1 MKTNLTE
8 IFDNISYESAEEI
21 AKKYEAASQNM
32 DECFQARI
40 YNRVMT
46 MINESESDSKSGTNL

>member
-21 AKKYEAASQNM
+21 AKKYEAVAHTV
-32 DECFQARI
+32 DENFQTRI
-40 YNRVMT
+40 HNRVTT
-46 MINESESDSKSGTNL
+46 MINAENDKTCSGLK

>member
-21 AKKYEAASQNM
+21 AKKYEAVAHTM
-32 DECFQARI
+32 DENFQTRI
-40 YNRVMT
+40 YNKTMT
-46 MINESESDSKSGTNL
+46 IISESGSKFGTNS

>member
-21 AKKYEAASQNM
+21 AKKYEASAHTV
-32 DECFQARI
+32 DENFETRI
-40 YNRVMT
+40 YNRVMV
-46 MINESESDSKSGTNL
+46 MIGKSDSKSGTNS